1 MKRLL
6 IRVYPARWR
15 ARYGDEFEAILDE
28 RPLGPFDVADILLG
42 ALDARLRLRGRR
54 DAISPPT
61 RGFPMSLRI
70 GGLAAIAFGVLVA
83 VSIGGSI
90 GILPP
95 SLDPAFQLVF
105 FSVASLLLLLA
116 LVGLS
121 ATQARA
127 HPRLIWA
134 AVAIPAAGAV
144 LTLVGMLGM
153 ALFGDN
159 AVVAGVS
166 SWYFFMFGIMAAFL
180 GSALFAIA
188 TYRTGTLSRPGAALV
203 AIGTAIP
210 IAASAPSTPA
220 SSAPISTETSTASA
234 DSCGCSCAA
243 TPTAATCP
251 AWSTCR
257 GTATPP
263 PCASASPAS

>member
-1 MKRLL
+1 MKGLL
-6 IRVYPARWR
+6 IRLYPARWR
-15 ARYGDEFEAILDE
+15 GRYGDEFEAVLDE

-54 DAISPPT
+54 DATSSTT

-70 GGLAAIAFGVLVA
+70 GGLAAIAFGVLVGVTIA
-83 VSIGGSI
+83 GST

-95 SLDPAFQLVF
+95 GLEPAFQLIF
-105 FSVASLLLLLA
+105 FSVASLLLILA

-166 SWYFFMFGIMAAFL
+166 SWYFFIFGILAAFL

-210 IAASAPSTPA
+210 VAAVLIDAAGLGPVGREAFVVPLAVATIACFSLGWIVLGLDALRDRRPGLEGPTGLTPA
-220 SSAPISTETSTASA
+220 V
-234 DSCGCSCAA
+234 
-243 TPTAATCP
+243 
-251 AWSTCR
+251 
-257 GTATPP
+257 
-263 PCASASPAS
+263 